1 MIRCGSGNPP
11 GEVTRTAAD
20 DIVTFISWSAAAWD
34 ALGSVVESDKTLT
47 FPVTCPGGGEMAVK
61 GSQVTLSNC
70 SVTSDNGTYTGSGT
84 YTVSEQGTLVTH
96 SWDQDLSASETNA
109 TVTFSS
115 DGFITFDNSGSS
127 VSFQFEATFSTGVH
141 LMSGSLAENNDGTI
155 DLSITLA
162 LDGVA
167 WLNCSFDDVIVANLT
182 EAEIL
187 TGCNI

>member
-1 MIRCGSGNPP
+1 
-11 GEVTRTAAD
+11 
-20 DIVTFISWSAAAWD
+20 
-34 ALGSVVESDKTLT
+34 
-47 FPVTCPGGGEMAVK
+47 
-61 GSQVTLSNC
+61 
-70 SVTSDNGTYTGSGT
+70 
-84 YTVSEQGTLVTH
+84 VSEQGNLVTH
-96 SWDQDLSASETNA
+96 SWDQTLSASETNG